1 MNDIQKAI
9 YAKLTGSTSL
19 MALVSGVFDHVPP
32 KQAMPYIVI
41 GDDTAI
47 DYDTDNSVGVE
58 ATCTIHIW
66 SDYRGRSEAK
76 KIMAAIYSLMHRQ
89 PMAIAG
95 LTVIDVQCEYQEVGV
110 DPDGLTRH
118 GVMRFRVVTDK
129 ES

>member
-1 MNDIQKAI
+1 MNALQKAI
-9 YAKLTGSTSL
+9 YDKLTASTSL

-32 KQAMPYIVI
+32 KQAMPYIMI

-47 DYDTDNSVGVE
+47 DWDTDNSTGFE
-58 ATCTIHIW
+58 ATCTIHVW
-66 SDYRGRSEAK
+66 SDYRGMAQAK
-76 KIMAAIYSLMHRQ
+76 NIMGKIYSLMHRQ
-89 PMAIAG
+89 TLAMTG
-95 LTVIDVQCEYQEVGV
+95 YNVVDVCCEFEEAGV